1 MSERS
6 ASIFSLKFWLLC
18 ISSFLFSSSFN
29 MLIPELPSYLTKIGG
44 AGYKGYIIALFTFTA
59 GISRPFSGR
68 LTDTIGRVPVMAIGS
83 LVCFV
88 CGFLYPVWT
97 SVAGFLFIRLIHG
110 FSTGFKPTATAAYI
124 SDIIPANRWGEAMG
138 IHGLCF
144 STGLAI
150 GPAVGSYITSL
161 YSFNTLFYISSA
173 FAFLSIAI
181 LLNLQET
188 HQQKQPFRLDL
199 LKLHKKDIIEPLVL
213 PAAAIT
219 FLGYVSY
226 GTVLTLIP
234 DWSDHLGIRNK
245 GLFFIVFT
253 ASSLLVRLAAGRLSD
268 RKGRVYVLKIALS
281 LIAISVCLIGWAR
294 SIPSLMTGTI
304 IYGIGVGIFSPASA
318 AWTAD
323 LSNPEHRGRAMAT
336 MYIALEAGIG
346 IGALAAGWLFQ
357 ENLERIPMI
366 FYSAA
371 MITACGMLYL
381 MKTSWQHPAQKS

>member
-1 MSERS
+1 
-6 ASIFSLKFWLLC
+6 
-18 ISSFLFSSSFN
+18 

-188 HQQKQPFRLDL
+188 HQQKQPFRLYL

-234 DWSDHLGIRNK
+234 DWSDHLGIHNK

-268 RKGRVYVLKIALS
+268 RKGRVYVVKIALS
-281 LIAISVCLIGWAR
+281 FIAISVCLIGWAR
-294 SIPSLMTGTI
+294 SIPLLVTGTI